1 MGDFLNSWY
10 GIAIILAFDLV
21 AVLAVICITYRWF
34 FKRVFDVLVSGV
46 CLALTS
52 PLFLAVFIRGKKFQK
67 THEGGIESLFEK
79 EIRVGKK
86 EKILCLNRFASR
98 DKDGEL
104 LGRYGRWLEEYK
116 LYNLPRLLDVFL
128 GKLSFIGV
136 KALPRS
142 DAEFVEDEVEKD
154 RFLVRPGLVNP
165 LILTGDEEV
174 TYEEMLLSDRKYA
187 WGFSFFMDVKVF
199 FAWLLKKIRGEDD
212 SYMGETRKES
222 YAENLLKDDRITK
235 DDYDAAMELDERL
248 D

>member
-79 EIRVGKK
+79 EIRVGTK

-104 LGRYGRWLEEYK
+104 LGRYVCECIVSNEYK
-116 LYNLPRLLDVFL
+116 RNDYKKQCPYYMRCCSISLKQRYVLFL
-128 GKLSFIGV
+128 KGSGHCSSSSTTSERCSISSEK
-136 KALPRS
+136 
-142 DAEFVEDEVEKD
+142 VE
-154 RFLVRPGLVNP
+154 
-165 LILTGDEEV
+165 
-174 TYEEMLLSDRKYA
+174 
-187 WGFSFFMDVKVF
+187 
-199 FAWLLKKIRGEDD
+199 
-212 SYMGETRKES
+212 
-222 YAENLLKDDRITK
+222 
-235 DDYDAAMELDERL
+235 
-248 D
+248 